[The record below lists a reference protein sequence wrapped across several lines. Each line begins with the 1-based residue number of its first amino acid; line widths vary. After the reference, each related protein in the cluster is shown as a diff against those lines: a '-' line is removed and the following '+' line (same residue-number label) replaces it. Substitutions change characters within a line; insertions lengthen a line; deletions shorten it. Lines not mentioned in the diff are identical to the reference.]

1 MRESE
6 QKARKSRG
14 HHTCQR
20 EKVNK
25 RHVKAEIVIRADE
38 EKVSK
43 KHVKV
48 EIVIRADEGK

>member
-20 EKVNK
+20 EKVSE
-25 RHVKAEIVIRADE
+25 RHVKAEIVLRADE
-38 EKVSK
+38 EKCAKST
-43 KHVKV
+43 
-48 EIVIRADEGK
+48 